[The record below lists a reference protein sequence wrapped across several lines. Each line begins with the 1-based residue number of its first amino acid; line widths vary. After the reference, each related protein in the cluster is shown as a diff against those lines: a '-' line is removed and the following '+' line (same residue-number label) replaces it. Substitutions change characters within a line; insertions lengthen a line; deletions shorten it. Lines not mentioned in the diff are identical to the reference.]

1 MIRISLSRRR
11 EALIISSV
19 DIAWSWSSSKL
30 LSSAIGV
37 AIVDRDCVCM
47 GFRAELGE
55 KESICVGL
63 YSRKALY
70 SLLFGCQYLQSS
82 SPRKI
87 LLHGPSQCCWY
98 WPIIGPVPFR
108 PARKQKSLGQIFKK
122 WIKDKYHYLKQE
134 IALESK
140 FFSPGGT
147 PI

>member
-37 AIVDRDCVCM
+37 AIVDKIVCM
-47 GFRAELGE
+47 GFRNEIGV
-55 KESICVGL
+55 ESICVTL

-70 SLLFGCQYLQSS
+70 SLLFRCQYLQSS

-87 LLHGPSQCCWY
+87 CYMGRLNAVGTGPLLAQY
-98 WPIIGPVPFR
+98 PFS
-108 PARKQKSLGQIFKK
+108 ARQKAI
-122 WIKDKYHYLKQE
+122 
-134 IALESK
+134 
-140 FFSPGGT
+140 T
-147 PI
+147 

>member
-47 GFRAELGE
+47 GFRAEIGE

-87 LLHGPSQCCWY
+87 CYMGRLNAVGTGPLLAQY
-98 WPIIGPVPFR
+98 PFS
-108 PARKQKSLGQIFKK
+108 ARQKTKKPRANFKK
-122 WIKDKYHYLKQE
+122 MDKR
-134 IALESK
+134 
-140 FFSPGGT
+140 
-147 PI
+147 